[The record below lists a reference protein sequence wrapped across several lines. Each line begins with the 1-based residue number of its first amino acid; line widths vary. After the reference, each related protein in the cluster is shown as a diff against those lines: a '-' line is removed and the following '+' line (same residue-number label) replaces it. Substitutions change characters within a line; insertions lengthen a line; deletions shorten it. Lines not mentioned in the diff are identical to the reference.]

1 MESIDMMSQTKTLD
15 NVMKRVLNDP
25 DVFGPPFDRNLRSYI
40 PLLFQKENWK
50 ELKTAFERRDK
61 SAFNSLLGK
70 QLQNLR
76 NEASRSQRWRKTQIE
91 RLLPLGESLK
101 KAFET
106 KPNLLSQLFELF
118 DSFGLIECKL
128 PNMEDFGKIIENHTK
143 PTVEQFFLYKIDK
156 AAWAQKRAL
165 KKIFEYVQELYTM
178 NLDVLEI
185 AFFVRKLNS
194 LTEFVEVIR
203 DE

>member
-1 MESIDMMSQTKTLD
+1 MISQPKTLD
-15 NVMKRVLNDP
+15 DVLKRVLNDP
-25 DVFGPPFDRNLRSYI
+25 DIFGPPFDRNQRSYI
-40 PLLFQKENWK
+40 PLLFSNDSWK
-50 ELKTAFERRDK
+50 ELNVLFEKKDRA
-61 SAFNSLLGK
+61 AFNSLVDK
-70 QLQNLR
+70 QLQYLR
-76 NEASRSQRWRKTQIE
+76 NEAYRSQGWRKKQIE
-91 RLLPLGESLK
+91 KSLPLGESLK

-106 KPNLLSQLFELF
+106 KPNSLSQLFNVF

-143 PTVEQFFLYKIDK
+143 ATIEQFFLYKIEK
-156 AAWAQKRAL
+156 APWDQKRAL
-165 KKIFEYVQELYTM
+165 KKVFEYLKELYAM